1 MLFLDDVN
9 ISSDDTV
16 VDVMTNITINSIQFE
31 NIAPV
36 MYRTKV
42 E

>member
-9 ISSDDTV
+9 VSSDDTV
-16 VDVMTNITINSIQFE
+16 VDIMTHITVNSIQFE

-36 MYRTKV
+36 MYGTKV